1 MNAGKT
7 MTTNLPPVPLW
18 FKTFYTAFVFV
29 VIAVYWVKYGP
40 ANFLWFS
47 DIAFFGM
54 AYALWRDDALFPS
67 MMAIGVLPLEFIWT
81 FSYFS
86 GFVGDYG
93 QTWLGVGD
101 YMFDQALPLWLRALS
116 WFHFFMIGTVIYML
130 LRKGYDKRA
139 LIPQTVLAIIVLA
152 ATHIWGIKEDN
163 PNMIYPPG
171 DLGEII
177 PQPVYSALQP
187 FVLFGGVI
195 LPMHLLLK
203 KYWPLKRR

>member
-1 MNAGKT
+1 MP
-7 MTTNLPPVPLW
+7 LPPVPLW
-18 FKTFYTAFVFV
+18 FKLFYTAFVFV

-67 MMAIGVLPLEFIWT
+67 MMAIGVLPLEFIWM

-86 GFVGDYG
+86 GFVGAYG

-101 YMFDQALPLWLRALS
+101 YMFDAALPLWLRLLS
-116 WFHFFMIGTVIYML
+116 WFHFLMIGSVIYML
-130 LRKGYDKRA
+130 LRKGYDRRA
-139 LIPQTVLAIIVLA
+139 LVPQIILALAVLG
-152 ATHIWGIKEDN
+152 ATHLWGIKEDN

-171 DLGEII
+171 DIGKLIA
-177 PQPVYSALQP
+177 QPVYSALQP
-187 FVLFGGVI
+187 FVLVGAVI
-195 LPMHLLLK
+195 LPMHLVLK
-203 KYWPLKRR
+203 KFWPLRRAAGE

>member
-1 MNAGKT
+1 MP
-7 MTTNLPPVPLW
+7 MNLPPVPLW
-18 FKTFYTAFVFV
+18 FKTFYTAFVFI

-93 QTWLGVGD
+93 QTWMGVGD
-101 YMFDQALPLWLRALS
+101 YMFDQNLPMWLRALS
-116 WFHFFMIGTVIYML
+116 WFHFFMIGAVIYML

-139 LIPQTVLAIIVLA
+139 FIPQTVLAMVVLA

-171 DLGEII
+171 DFDQII
-177 PQPVYSALQP
+177 SQPLYSALQP
-187 FVLFGGVI
+187 FVLFGCII

-203 KYWPLKRR
+203 KYWPLKTP

>member
-1 MNAGKT
+1 
-7 MTTNLPPVPLW
+7 MTLPPVPLW

-86 GFVGDYG
+86 GFVGDDG
-93 QTWLGVGD
+93 QTWMGVGD
-101 YMFDQALPLWLRALS
+101 YMFDQSLPVWLRALS
-116 WFHFFMIGTVIYML
+116 WFHFFMIGAVIYML

-139 LIPQTVLAIIVLA
+139 LIPQTVLAMAVLA
-152 ATHIWGIKEDN
+152 ATHVWGIKEDN

-171 DLGEII
+171 DFGEII
-177 PQPVYSALQP
+177 AQPLYSALQP
-187 FVLFGGVI
+187 FVLFGCII

-203 KYWPLKRR
+203 KYWPLKQH